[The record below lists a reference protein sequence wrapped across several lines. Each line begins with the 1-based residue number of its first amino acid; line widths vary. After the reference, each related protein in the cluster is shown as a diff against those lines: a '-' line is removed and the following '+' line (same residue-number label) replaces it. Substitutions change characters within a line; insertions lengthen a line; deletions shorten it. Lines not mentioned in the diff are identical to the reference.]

1 MTYLDKALA
10 AHLAGT
16 DMASRTPLVIVIEDE
31 TRIADAFHI
40 VCDCLDVTVQPLDS
54 LADLAITLR
63 QIRPMA
69 VITELDMA
77 NQDGCHVLKS
87 VAAYD
92 RNLPVMVLAGTN
104 TALLGAIDAV
114 EELWGLSSV
123 SKHQDLPGIG
133 EIVDFLFRAGQ
144 SGRCLRLMPV

>member
-1 MTYLDKALA
+1 MTYMDKAFA
-10 AHLAGT
+10 PHLADT
-16 DMASRTPLVIVIEDE
+16 ELASRMPLVIVIEDE
-31 TRIADAFHI
+31 TRIAEAFHV
-40 VCDCLDVTVQPLDS
+40 VCDCLDVMLHPLES
-54 LADLAITLR
+54 SGDLAATLR
-63 QIRPMA
+63 QAKPMA
-69 VITELDMA
+69 VITDLDMA

-92 RNLPVMVLAGTN
+92 RNLPVMVLAGTDP
-104 TALLGAIDAV
+104 AMLGAVDAV

-123 SKHQDLPGIG
+123 SKSQDLPSIG